1 MNQKSKKIV
10 LSGLFIALGII
21 LPFLTGQ
28 IPAVGSRLLPM
39 HLPVLL
45 CGFICG
51 GPYGLVVGLVT
62 PILRSLLFTM
72 PPMFPT
78 AIAMSVELAV
88 YGLVAGALF
97 NIKRDSLTRFFVALI
112 AAMVAGRIAWGL
124 VMYLLLAF
132 GGNAFTLGMF
142 MTGAVINALP
152 GIVLQLFLIPLL
164 VNAVKKTGLA

>member
-1 MNQKSKKIV
+1 MNQKSKNLV
-10 LSGLFIALGII
+10 LSGLFIALGIV

-28 IPAVGSRLLPM
+28 IPAIGSRLLPM

-45 CGFICG
+45 CGFVCG
-51 GPYGLVVGLVT
+51 WPYGLVVGLVT
-62 PILRSLLFTM
+62 PVLRSLLFTM

-78 AIAMSVELAV
+78 ALAMSMELAV
-88 YGLVAGALF
+88 YGVVAGALF
-97 NIKRDSLTRFFVALI
+97 NIRKDNLVRFFVALV

-124 VMYLLLAF
+124 AMYLLLAS
-132 GGNAFTLGMF
+132 GGNAFTMGMF

-152 GIVLQLFLIPLL
+152 GILLQFFLVPLL